1 MANLQKVYS
10 DLDLTFKSLPVT
22 NDVALRYDDQS
33 VIASVRNLLL
43 TNFYERPF
51 QPKLGS
57 NINAVLFEIADGI
70 TANIVENEIKNVIE
84 NYEPR
89 IKINQIIV
97 TPSSDQNA
105 FNATMSFF
113 IGNNTTATT
122 VNMLLQRSR

>member
-22 NDVALRYDDQS
+22 NDVALRYDEQS

>member
-70 TANIVENEIKNVIE
+70 TANIVENEIKNVIK

>member
-57 NINAVLFEIADGI
+57 NLDTFLFEPMTPVTTVAMQ
-70 TANIVENEIKNVIE
+70 NEIKNVIS

-89 IKINQIIV
+89 VSISQLDV
-97 TPSSDQNA
+97 TPDETRGVYNVYLEV
-105 FNATMSFF
+105 F
-113 IGNNTTATT
+113 IGNNVQTTPINL
-122 VNMLLQRSR
+122 VLQRSR

>member
-22 NDVALRYDDQS
+22 KDVAVRYDDQS

-51 QPKLGS
+51 QPNLGS
-57 NINAVLFEIADGI
+57 NINSLLFEMADGI
-70 TANIVENEIKNVIE
+70 TGSVVENEIKNVIQ

-89 IKINQIIV
+89 IAVNRIV
-97 TPSSDQNA
+97 VTASTDENS
-105 FNATMSFF
+105 FNVSMSFF
-113 IGNNTTATT
+113 IGNNTKATT